1 MANWPPYQIYDDL
14 EKFIF
19 SLGIR
24 FIGEV
29 NSEILA
35 KEFKNVK
42 NFMELDI
49 RVGKIISAEEF
60 PEINKPSYLLNIDFG
75 EDIGIKKT
83 SAQITN
89 YSLESLVNRKC
100 IGIINLGEKQIGSI
114 MSQCLILGSIDKEG
128 RVTLVHPSQDSENGL
143 SVA

>member
-1 MANWPPYQIYDDL
+1 MN
-14 EKFIF
+14 
-19 SLGIR
+19 
-24 FIGEV
+24 
-29 NSEILA
+29 
-35 KEFKNVK
+35 KNVE

-60 PEINKPSYLLNIDFG
+60 PEITKPSYLLNIDFG
-75 EDIGIKKT
+75 EEIGIKKT

-89 YSLESLVNRKC
+89 YSLEGLINRKC

-128 RVTLVHPSQDSENGL
+128 NVLLLNPDEDSSLGDKV
-143 SVA
+143 S

>member
-1 MANWPPYQIYDDL
+1 MN
-14 EKFIF
+14 
-19 SLGIR
+19 
-24 FIGEV
+24 
-29 NSEILA
+29 
-35 KEFKNVK
+35 KNVK

-75 EDIGIKKT
+75 EEIGIKKT

-89 YSLESLVNRKC
+89 YSLESLINKKC

-128 RVTLVHPSQDSENGL
+128 NVLLLIPMKLIFRRQGFLIYQRCKFFITKTANSFMYFFTITIN
-143 SVA
+143 

>member
-1 MANWPPYQIYDDL
+1 MN
-14 EKFIF
+14 
-19 SLGIR
+19 
-24 FIGEV
+24 
-29 NSEILA
+29 
-35 KEFKNVK
+35 KNVE

-60 PEINKPSYLLNIDFG
+60 PEIKKPSYLINIDFG
-75 EDIGIKKT
+75 EEIGIKKT

-128 RVTLVHPSQDSENGL
+128 NVLLLNPDEDSSLGDKV
-143 SVA
+143 S

>member
-1 MANWPPYQIYDDL
+1 MN
-14 EKFIF
+14 
-19 SLGIR
+19 
-24 FIGEV
+24 
-29 NSEILA
+29 
-35 KEFKNVK
+35 KNVE

-60 PEINKPSYLLNIDFG
+60 PEIKKPSYLLNIDFG
-75 EDIGIKKT
+75 EEIGIKKT

-128 RVTLVHPSQDSENGL
+128 NVLLLNPDEDSSLGDKV
-143 SVA
+143 S

>member
-1 MANWPPYQIYDDL
+1 MN
-14 EKFIF
+14 
-19 SLGIR
+19 
-24 FIGEV
+24 
-29 NSEILA
+29 
-35 KEFKNVK
+35 KNVE

-60 PEINKPSYLLNIDFG
+60 PEIKKPSYLINIDFG
-75 EDIGIKKT
+75 EEIGIKKT

-89 YSLESLVNRKC
+89 YSLEGLINRKC

-128 RVTLVHPSQDSENGL
+128 NVLLLNPDEDSSLGDKV
-143 SVA
+143 S

>member
-1 MANWPPYQIYDDL
+1 MN
-14 EKFIF
+14 
-19 SLGIR
+19 
-24 FIGEV
+24 
-29 NSEILA
+29 
-35 KEFKNVK
+35 KNVK

-75 EDIGIKKT
+75 EEIGIKKT

-128 RVTLVHPSQDSENGL
+128 NVLLLNPDEDSSLGDKV
-143 SVA
+143 S

>member
-1 MANWPPYQIYDDL
+1 MN
-14 EKFIF
+14 
-19 SLGIR
+19 
-24 FIGEV
+24 
-29 NSEILA
+29 
-35 KEFKNVK
+35 KNVE

-60 PEINKPSYLLNIDFG
+60 PEIKKTSYLLNIDFG
-75 EDIGIKKT
+75 EEIGIKKT

-89 YSLESLVNRKC
+89 YSLEALINRKC

-128 RVTLVHPSQDSENGL
+128 NVLLLNPDEDSSLGDKV
-143 SVA
+143 S